1 MKDSVTQSR
10 LRCARRESVLSWAAG
25 KAAACIRNAPRLIT
39 MSEGTDSQTSLSIEE
54 EGSRTLADLPDSLLH
69 EIFGHL
75 DPGNT

>member
-1 MKDSVTQSR
+1 MLQLPPAHALCPLQGGAVLGGWQGRR
-10 LRCARRESVLSWAAG
+10 LHSKLS
-25 KAAACIRNAPRLIT
+25 PRLIT